1 MYQKGNQELRCTI
14 ANISH
19 DLRTPL
25 AGIRGFSELL
35 EERITD
41 RKSLNYLNIIQ
52 KKEEELTILIEELF
66 SFSQAIE
73 DDQRKRLAKV
83 CINDILEEVISSFYE
98 SIKKK
103 NITPKITI
111 CEEKI
116 VRRLDQFSLIRI
128 FENIISNALKYGD
141 YLIISMNNL
150 GLITFSNHTKYMDR
164 VLLEKI
170 FDRYYTVENGKKRAG
185 LGLAIAKQ
193 LVELNGGTIK
203 ASYHKN
209 LFKIFISFK

>member
-1 MYQKGNQELRCTI
+1 
-14 ANISH
+14 
-19 DLRTPL
+19 
-25 AGIRGFSELL
+25 
-35 EERITD
+35 
-41 RKSLNYLNIIQ
+41 
-52 KKEEELTILIEELF
+52 
-66 SFSQAIE
+66 
-73 DDQRKRLAKV
+73 
-83 CINDILEEVISSFYE
+83 
-98 SIKKK
+98 
-103 NITPKITI
+103 
-111 CEEKI
+111 
-116 VRRLDQFSLIRI
+116 
-128 FENIISNALKYGD
+128 
-141 YLIISMNNL
+141 MNNL